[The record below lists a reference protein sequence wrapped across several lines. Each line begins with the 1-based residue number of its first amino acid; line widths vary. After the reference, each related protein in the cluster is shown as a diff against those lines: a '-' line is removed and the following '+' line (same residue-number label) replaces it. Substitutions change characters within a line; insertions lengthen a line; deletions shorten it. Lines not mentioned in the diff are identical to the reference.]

1 MRWAW
6 VLLLAVSVLSP
17 PSLAQAPETGP
28 EVRFPDA
35 TIEERIKPLGP
46 HGTTEIDI
54 AIGCAAVEGP
64 QWTTQAELVAQGPSS
79 ANPIVS
85 PSSASWISSPGDCP
99 SNGTPFQAT
108 SQVRVSL
115 TQNAPAFTDQR
126 VHLAMNVTKAPPGS
140 DVDPQR
146 YGPYHANVSYTP
158 GYFSLFNT
166 RLDKKITR
174 AEANETVEFPIE
186 IENFSNDE
194 TRFEISVATPPA
206 GVEVDTELGSLVLDT
221 QESGTAT
228 VLVEIADPEKAP
240 IGEPI
245 SLQATVT
252 GNSTTRPS
260 AEGSSS
266 TVSMQVHFDG
276 GPTDA
281 AGAPGPSLTLLAL
294 ATGLAVAL
302 RREPDR

>member
-35 TIEERIKPLGP
+35 TIEEQIKPLGP
-46 HGTTEIDI
+46 HGTTEVDI
-54 AIGCAAVEGP
+54 AIGCAAVEGA
-64 QWTTQAELVAQGPSS
+64 QWTTQAEIVAQGPSS

-85 PSSASWISSPGDCP
+85 PSSASWIASPGDCP
-99 SNGTPFQAT
+99 SNGTPFQTT

-115 TQNAPAFTDQR
+115 TQNAPAFAEQR
-126 VHLAMNVTKAPPGS
+126 IHLAMNVTKAPPGS

-146 YGPYHANVSYTP
+146 YGPYHANVTYTP

-166 RLDKKITR
+166 RLEKKIAR

-194 TRFEISVATPPA
+194 TRFGISVTTPPT
-206 GVEVDTELGSLVLDT
+206 GVEVETEPGSLVLDT
-221 QESGTAT
+221 QDRGTAT
-228 VLVEIADPEKAP
+228 ILVEVADPEEAP
-240 IGEPI
+240 IGEPV
-245 SLQATVT
+245 SLEATVT

-260 AEGSSS
+260 AEGSPS
-266 TVSMQVHFDG
+266 TVSMKVQFDG
-276 GPTDA
+276 GPTEA
-281 AGAPGPSLTLLAL
+281 AGAPGPGLTLLAL
-294 ATGLAVAL
+294 AAGLAVGL
-302 RREPDR
+302 RRDPDR